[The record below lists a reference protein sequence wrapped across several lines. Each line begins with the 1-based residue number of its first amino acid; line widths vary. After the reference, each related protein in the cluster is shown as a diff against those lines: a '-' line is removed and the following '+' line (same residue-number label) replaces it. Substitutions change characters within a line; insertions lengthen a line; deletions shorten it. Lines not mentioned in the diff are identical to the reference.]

1 MRFVVS
7 HPSNKN
13 KGVARMGHPTFVLRT
28 GYPTAVTR
36 IGLSA
41 PRLEFLDSITPS
53 EWVPGVTASST
64 AVRYNPN

>member
-1 MRFVVS
+1 
-7 HPSNKN
+7 
-13 KGVARMGHPTFVLRT
+13 MGHPTFVLRT

-36 IGLSA
+36 IGLST